1 MQPCPEQE
9 LDRASSAIV
18 RVWLTQEGEKTV
30 RRRRPWL
37 FGGHVQRVSH
47 DATTGCTA
55 IVYDEKRRFV
65 AVGMYD
71 ADSPI
76 RVRLLEFGQQTTIDA
91 AWLARRLNASL
102 AVRDAIA
109 DEQTNGWRLVYGES
123 DGLPGLVIDRYASVI
138 VVKFYTGAWARFA
151 HNIYDWCFAL
161 DGIAAVVAR
170 CARSVAAVAGSESW
184 IQDGSVVRGA
194 LEPGGQVQFLERGLR
209 LYCDPCKGQKTGFFL
224 DQRDNRTRIGAM
236 AAGKTVL
243 NVFAYSGGFSLHAA
257 RGGARQVMS
266 LDLSRPALQ
275 VAERNFLANQDDVHV
290 RQCEHQTLAGDAFVE
305 LAELARQRRSWDIV
319 IIDPPAF
326 AKEAAHIDRA
336 LAAYQKLAR
345 LGAALVSRGGTLV
358 LASCSSRVTP
368 SQFEDVMRE
377 AVQSTGR
384 RVRHSERTGHPLDHP
399 VGFEQ
404 AEYLKCLFLEVD

>member
-1 MQPCPEQE
+1 MQSCPEQE
-9 LDRASSAIV
+9 LDRASSDIV
-18 RVWLTQEGEKTV
+18 RVWLTHEGEKTV

-47 DATTGCTA
+47 DAATGCTA

-151 HNIYDWCFAL
+151 PDIYDWCFAL
-161 DGIAAVVAR
+161 AGIAAVVAR

-184 IQDGSVVRGA
+184 ILDGSVVRGA

-224 DQRDNRTRIGAM
+224 DQRDNRTKIGEI

-275 VAERNFLANQDDVHV
+275 VAERNFAANQDDVHV
-290 RQCEHQTLAGDAFVE
+290 RQCDHQTLAGDAFVE
-305 LAELARQRRSWDIV
+305 LAELARQRKSWDIV
-319 IIDPPAF
+319 IIDPPSF

>member
-1 MQPCPEQE
+1 MQSCPEQE

-18 RVWLTQEGEKTV
+18 RVWLTHEGEKTV

-47 DATTGCTA
+47 DAATGCTA

-151 HNIYDWCFAL
+151 QDIYDWCFAL
-161 DGIAAVVAR
+161 AGIAAVVAR

-184 IQDGSVVRGA
+184 ILDGSVVRGA

-224 DQRDNRTRIGAM
+224 DQRDNRTKIGEI

-275 VAERNFLANQDDVHV
+275 VAERNFAANQDDAHV
-290 RQCEHQTLAGDAFVE
+290 RQCDHQTLAGDAFVE
-305 LAELARQRRSWDIV
+305 LAELARQRKSWDIV
-319 IIDPPAF
+319 IIDPPSF

-345 LGAALVSRGGTLV
+345 LGAALVGRGGPLV

-404 AEYLKCLFLEVD
+404 AEYLKCLFMEVD

>member
-1 MQPCPEQE
+1 MQHAPMQE
-9 LDRASSAIV
+9 PDHSSSAIV

-37 FGGHVQRVSH
+37 FGGHVQRISH
-47 DATTGCTA
+47 AAVTGATA

-76 RVRLLEFGQQTTIDA
+76 RVRLLEFGQQTTIDR
-91 AWLARRLNASL
+91 AWLTARLNASL
-102 AVRDAIA
+102 AARAA
-109 DEQTNGWRLVYGES
+109 LSEPQTNGWRLVYGES
-123 DGLPGLVIDRYASVI
+123 DGMPGLVIDRYASVA

-151 HNIYDWCFAL
+151 QDIYDWCLAL
-161 DGIAAVVAR
+161 QGVTAVVAR
-170 CARSVAAVAGSESW
+170 CARSVTAVAGSDRW
-184 IQDGSVVRGA
+184 IRDGSVVRGA
-194 LEPGGQVQFLERGLR
+194 LDPSGQVQFLERGLL

-224 DQRDNRTRIGAM
+224 DQRENRTRVGQL

-243 NVFAYSGGFSLHAA
+243 NVFAYNGGFSLHAA
-257 RGGARQVMS
+257 RGGARQVTS
-266 LDLSRPALQ
+266 LDLSRPALIE
-275 VAERNFLANQDDVHV
+275 AERNFLANQHDMQV
-290 RQCEHQTLAGDAFVE
+290 RQCDHQILVGDAFVL
-305 LAELARQRRSWDIV
+305 LAELARQRSSWDIV
-319 IIDPPAF
+319 IIDPPSF
-326 AKEAAHIDRA
+326 AKEAAHVDRA

-345 LGAALVSRGGTLV
+345 LGAALVRAGGTLV

-384 RVRHSERTGHPLDHP
+384 RVRHSERTGHPADHP

>member
-1 MQPCPEQE
+1 MQLCPQQE
-9 LDRASSAIV
+9 PDPASSAIV
-18 RVWLTQEGEKTV
+18 RVWLTHEGEKTV

-47 DATTGCTA
+47 EAATGCTA

-76 RVRLLEFGQQTTIDA
+76 RVRLLEFGQQTTIDV
-91 AWLARRLNASL
+91 AWLARRLNAAL
-102 AVRDAIA
+102 AVREAMA

-123 DGLPGLVIDRYASVI
+123 DGLPGLVVDRYASVV
-138 VVKFYTGAWARFA
+138 VVKLYTGAWARFA
-151 HNIYDWCFAL
+151 HDIYDWCAAL
-161 DGIAAVVAR
+161 EGVAAVVAR
-170 CARSVAAVAGSESW
+170 CARSVTAVAGSESW
-184 IQDGSVVRGA
+184 ILDGSVVRGA
-194 LEPGGQVQFLERGLR
+194 LEPDGQVQFLERGLR

-224 DQRDNRTRIGAM
+224 DQRDNRTKVGQLSS
-236 AAGKTVL
+236 GKTVL

-290 RQCEHQTLAGDAFVE
+290 RQCEHQTRAGDAFVE
-305 LAELARQRRSWDIV
+305 LVELARQRKSWDIV
-319 IIDPPAF
+319 IIDPPSF
-326 AKEAAHIDRA
+326 AKEAAHVDRA
-336 LAAYQKLAR
+336 LAAYHKLAR